1 MVKYYAYQD
10 NEYDI
15 SKSIDSLSDLYS
27 TENIISLPEK
37 SYILRVP
44 FIQKYNGVALVLSSS
59 VILNHKI
66 DLLDLD
72 FQDALGITNTDNKIF
87 IINCAHDYAK
97 NNLSKVNMIMSPMRN
112 IDVDKISWVINDN
125 LDNMLTKQE
134 KKHAAFLGQGK
145 NENIISE

>member
-1 MVKYYAYQD
+1 M
-10 NEYDI
+10 
-15 SKSIDSLSDLYS
+15 
-27 TENIISLPEK
+27 
-37 SYILRVP
+37 
-44 FIQKYNGVALVLSSS
+44 VLSSS

>member
-87 IINCAHDYAK
+87 IINCAHD
-97 NNLSKVNMIMSPMRN
+97 
-112 IDVDKISWVINDN
+112 
-125 LDNMLTKQE
+125 
-134 KKHAAFLGQGK
+134 
-145 NENIISE
+145 

>member
-15 SKSIDSLSDLYS
+15 SKSIDSLSDLYN

-44 FIQKYNGVALVLSSS
+44 FIQKYSGVALVLSSS
-59 VILNHKI
+59 VVLNNKI
-66 DLLDLD
+66 ELSDLD
-72 FQDALGITNTDNKIF
+72 FQDAFGFTNTDNKIF

-97 NNLSKVNMIMSPMRN
+97 NNLSKVNMVMSPMRN
-112 IDVDKISWVINDN
+112 IDVDKISWLINDN
-125 LDNMLTKQE
+125 LDSMLIKQE
-134 KKHAAFLGQGK
+134 KQHTAFLGQGK
-145 NENIISE
+145 NENTISE